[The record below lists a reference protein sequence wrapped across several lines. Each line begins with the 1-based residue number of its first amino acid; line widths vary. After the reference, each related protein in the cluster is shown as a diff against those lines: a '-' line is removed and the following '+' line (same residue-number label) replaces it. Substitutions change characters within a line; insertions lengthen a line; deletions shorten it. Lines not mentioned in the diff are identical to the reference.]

1 MKNLPFGTSTRGTIF
16 ALVFASLLI
25 LPLAAQQPSA
35 AKEQKATGPQSQT
48 TPTTPAAKR
57 PPQAK
62 TQQEYA
68 DYNTA
73 YAISGG
79 AAMEKAAGD
88 FAAKYPASELRSY
101 LYSKAMHE
109 YQSENN
115 PAKMLETGK
124 KVLALDP
131 DNSIALVLTANVL
144 ADSLNDA
151 DKDHDQKINEILK
164 NANHAL
170 QTIDSAFVAP
180 PKATP
185 EEITAYKNT
194 LQSMAHSA
202 LGIMELKI
210 GDDSG
215 AEKDLK
221 TAADLNKVQPDPY
234 IWYHLALAQDH
245 QKKYTDALVSVDE
258 ALHYTGSN
266 PDLGRLA
273 AGERKRLAELAGGSP
288 TPQPTPAPPNS
299 PK

>member
-1 MKNLPFGTSTRGTIF
+1 MEK
-16 ALVFASLLI
+16 
-25 LPLAAQQPSA
+25 SA
-35 AKEQKATGPQSQT
+35 A
-48 TPTTPAAKR
+48 
-57 PPQAK
+57 
-62 TQQEYA
+62 
-68 DYNTA
+68 
-73 YAISGG
+73 
-79 AAMEKAAGD
+79 D
-88 FAAKYPASELRSY
+88 FAIKYPTSELRSY

-109 YQSENN
+109 YQNENN
-115 PAKMLETGK
+115 AAKMLETGK
-124 KVLALDP
+124 AVLALDP
-131 DNSIALVLTANVL
+131 DNSVALVLTANVL
-144 ADSLNDA
+144 ADSLSDA

-180 PKATP
+180 PQATP
-185 EEITAYKNT
+185 EQITAYKNT

-210 GDDSG
+210 ADDAG

-245 QKKYTDALVSVDE
+245 LKKYTDALASIDQ

-266 PDLGRLA
+266 PDLGKLA
-273 AGERKRLAELAGGSP
+273 AGERARLATLAGGSS
-288 TPQPTPAPPNS
+288 TPPKDAPPNL